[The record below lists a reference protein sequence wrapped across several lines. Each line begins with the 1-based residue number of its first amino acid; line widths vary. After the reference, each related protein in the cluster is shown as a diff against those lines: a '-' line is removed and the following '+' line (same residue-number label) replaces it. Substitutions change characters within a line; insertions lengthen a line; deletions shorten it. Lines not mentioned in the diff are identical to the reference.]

1 MLRFCLAL
9 LPLLATVSA
18 PLADSDPPWLH
29 VEVSMAEDGFMCP
42 FLTPLFVEILEDK
55 GAEWV
60 ICRPQQSKVL
70 FCVGLDDA
78 RDQQG
83 YTEWLLDLGYQEE
96 HISFGVFDT
105 LSVLPPIPAP

>member
-1 MLRFCLAL
+1 MLRFCFAL
-9 LPLLATVSA
+9 LSLLTTISA
-18 PLADSDPPWLH
+18 SLENSDPPWLH

-42 FLTPLFVEILEDK
+42 FLTPLFVGILEDK

-60 ICRPQQSKVL
+60 ICKPQQSKVQ
-70 FCVGLDDA
+70 FCVALEEA
-78 RDQQG
+78 EDQQG
-83 YTEWLLDLGYQEE
+83 YIDWLLDLGYEAD